1 MHRGKGDRKKGGGRM
16 AEGRIL
22 NSKYK
27 RRVTFALVSQK
38 ICCLQDA
45 RKPPPP
51 LPPCTTRALESM
63 HKAEVHSLSAHVPF
77 TWLALFDLCF
87 RHILKFDDVRL
98 IRKKILVVW
107 GDVQRYI
114 SLIYSHYSIDYFE
127 SIHLEESLDLSF
139 WITNHIVGCIFLFF
153 KTSFKNLVAN
163 NLQFSSVF

>member
-16 AEGRIL
+16 AKGRIL

-107 GDVQRYI
+107 CAEV
-114 SLIYSHYSIDYFE
+114 YFLNLFALFDRLFRE
-127 SIHLEESLDLSF
+127 HSF
-139 WITNHIVGCIFLFF
+139 RRKFGSFFL
-153 KTSFKNLVAN
+153 NY
-163 NLQFSSVF
+163 